1 MAKTKVEVLAM
12 IALLN
17 RKKFVVID
25 IETSGLSPS
34 KGGRI
39 IEIGA
44 VKIVDG
50 KIVDRFEYLIN
61 PEQKIY
67 AKTIELT
74 GITNEMLEGKPV
86 IGQILPLLY
95 EFMEDAVIVCHN
107 AMFDWDRFLLYFFK
121 NVGISPKNEVADTL
135 VLSKHFFPNDKD
147 KNRKYT
153 LDVMCTELGVILD
166 EHHRAFADAKATGEI
181 LLELTKRF
189 KDQIEQL
196 ANFEIKA
203 EPKVEAYQQSLMD
216 DLFSVPDTDTETKK
230 KEPLLQE
237 TNEDK
242 LNIRKV
248 RYWEKPINKQ
258 KSYRR
263 LYININ
269 DRSLYG
275 TVYFDIPTKAWYN
288 KDFSGVLDF
297 NRVQILVLKFLNL
310 KTVEELCGF
319 RN

>member
-1 MAKTKVEVLAM
+1 MAKTKLEILKM
-12 IALLN
+12 ISLLN

-25 IETSGLSPS
+25 IETTGFHPS

-44 VKIVDG
+44 VKIENG
-50 KIVDRFEYLIN
+50 KIVDKFEYLIN

-67 AKTIELT
+67 AKTVEIT

-86 IGQILPLLY
+86 IGQVLPLLY
-95 EFMEDAVIVCHN
+95 KFIEDAVIVCHN

-121 NVGISPKNEVADTL
+121 NVGISPKNEVVDTL
-135 VLSKHFFPNDKD
+135 VLCKYFFPNNKNKD
-147 KNRKYT
+147 KKYT
-153 LDVMCTELGVILD
+153 LDSMCVELGVQLD

-181 LLELTKRF
+181 LIKLIEMFRE
-189 KDQIEQL
+189 QIEQSAHL
-196 ANFEIKA
+196 EIKS
-203 EPKVEAYQQSLMD
+203 EPKVQSYQQSIIDGLE
-216 DLFSVPDTDTETKK
+216 SIPNTENKK

-242 LNIRKV
+242 LNVRKV

-258 KSYRR
+258 KFYRR
-263 LYININ
+263 LYVNIN

-275 TVYFDIPTKAWYN
+275 TVYFDIPTKTWYN

-297 NRVQILVLKFLNL
+297 NNVQALVLKFLNL
-310 KTVEELCGF
+310 KTVDELCEF